1 MHAIVSA
8 LSASVVTRLHLTWAH
23 VNKRAQLEQLAKYHE
38 ASGNF
43 SAYRLFQR
51 SVDGSCIPYVG
62 MYLSDMQLANE
73 YQPDNIL
80 IAPGTSP
87 LGTTVSLI
95 HFAKREKWWE
105 AIDAMLRHQQR
116 PYAFAED
123 AATIAYIETNAALGG
138 EKDQGFFWTRSQEIQ
153 QAEVQHADIRKGL
166 ELAGF

>member
-51 SVDGSCIPYVG
+51 SVDGPCIPYLG
-62 MYLSDMQLANE
+62 MHLADMQLANE
-73 YQPDNIL
+73 YQADNIL
-80 IAPGTSP
+80 VAPASSP

-105 AIDAMLRHQQR
+105 AIDAMLRHQAR

-123 AATIAYIETNAALGG
+123 AGTMAYIEANATLGG